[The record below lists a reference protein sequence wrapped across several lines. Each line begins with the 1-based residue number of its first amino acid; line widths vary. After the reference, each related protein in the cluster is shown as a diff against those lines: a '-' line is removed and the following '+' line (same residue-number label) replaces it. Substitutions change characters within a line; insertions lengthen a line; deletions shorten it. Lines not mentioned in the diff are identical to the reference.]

1 MVPFRC
7 TCTHFAFV
15 SSGTTLSS
23 TESIALFNNMQS
35 LGYWFIDGASQI
47 VVDPDSHHRWLLLSL
62 FTSSEGH
69 PILVGYCFLYIFTNP
84 FTSPAYSLRLC
95 QILILPPFQKQGH
108 SSHFFDVVYS
118 ILLHHAPSTYLPDA
132 YPCEEDRK
140 EECNYYMFT
149 VEDPCEE
156 FTFVRDVYDCRLLK
170 QNELM
175 QSYVQSEP
183 IRDWKEEDLE
193 QIRRMLGLIP
203 SQVNKCYQILLHQR
217 YRDKESKEY
226 RLYVGP
232 SR

>member
-1 MVPFRC
+1 
-7 TCTHFAFV
+7 
-15 SSGTTLSS
+15 
-23 TESIALFNNMQS
+23 
-35 LGYWFIDGASQI
+35 
-47 VVDPDSHHRWLLLSL
+47 
-62 FTSSEGH
+62 
-69 PILVGYCFLYIFTNP
+69 
-84 FTSPAYSLRLC
+84 
-95 QILILPPFQKQGH
+95 
-108 SSHFFDVVYS
+108 
-118 ILLHHAPSTYLPDA
+118 
-132 YPCEEDRK
+132 
-140 EECNYYMFT
+140 MFT